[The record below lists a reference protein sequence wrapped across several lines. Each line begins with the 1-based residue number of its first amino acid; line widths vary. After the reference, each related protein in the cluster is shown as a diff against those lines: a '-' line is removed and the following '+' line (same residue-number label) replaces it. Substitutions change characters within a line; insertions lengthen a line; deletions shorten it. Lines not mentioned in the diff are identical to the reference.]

1 MKQFKIPFYS
11 LHDIKLSLFRKL
23 ILLCLIF
30 SIASTQCMDSIDDAE
45 LKDIK
50 VMSSVNI
57 VKNKSYEINDI
68 DEENLSS
75 GEKDKFDKIELFNQK
90 IDDMIEN
97 KEFDEYLNTLSSNPL
112 IISLK
117 DHVSLISGEKVV
129 EHYGKRKAA
138 ILFTLFAGATISAI
152 GSLTFLVGEKFPQEF
167 ENLISNATGDCN
179 STSFYNSTE
188 FNTTSSHDAA
198 LAGVGKYLAWSN
210 VVVETLFYTW
220 TISGILPSL
229 QPEQNSTP
237 VVTEKP
243 SYFRQCCSKLTSWR
257 SWVPSL
263 GEWGLAVASA
273 IPLTLVSLI
282 DQEEVQGNFKYM
294 IVGSIGL
301 VTLVS
306 NKFFLSLTHRQFKNI
321 WGWLGSYWKTDPSP
335 LDISFLEQVK
345 NAVSESTIRANEKL
359 KHLPKKEVK
368 SLISSLKDISQTKSE
383 LDNAMSDKRWV
394 NLTNSIFK
402 ALSFVPA
409 KVNKRAIILVP
420 SLGIFTALSWLG
432 LIATVPDGVNE
443 KWSTSPALQY
453 TLAVLAGIPLI
464 EIGLSMGGSF
474 GLKLSKIGDG
484 TYSISENLNNRI
496 ERFSG
501 YSLIALAG
509 LGSFATA
516 ATLTI
521 QQFDCIPAL
530 TWFLLPSAILGMDL
544 INIAS
549 GIELWD
555 DVLVAV
561 KTQFK
566 QDKALFVN
574 HVKFLKYFQKK
585 LETTPAKE
593 VAAFVLNLD
602 PTIQKNIM
610 QFLPNMKGQEVSKWK
625 SDLISVLKSENKVY
639 T

>member
-1 MKQFKIPFYS
+1 MKRFNVPSYS
-11 LHDIKLSLFRKL
+11 LHNIKYSLFRKF
-23 ILLCLIF
+23 IPLCLIF
-30 SIASTQCMDSIDDAE
+30 SIASAKCMDFIENISDDEE

-50 VMSSVNI
+50 VMSSVNF
-57 VKNKSYEINDI
+57 YEINDI

-90 IDDMIEN
+90 IDDMIED

-112 IISLK
+112 VTSLK
-117 DHVSLISGEKVV
+117 DHVSLISGEKIV
-129 EHYGKRKAA
+129 ENYGKRKAV

-167 ENLISNATGDCN
+167 AGLISNTTGDCKATN
-179 STSFYNSTE
+179 FYNITG
-188 FNTTSSHDAA
+188 TSNAT
-198 LAGVGKYLAWSN
+198 LTGIGKYLAWSN

-229 QPEQNSTP
+229 QPEQNNIP
-237 VVTEKP
+237 LVTEKS
-243 SYFRQCCSKLTSWR
+243 SYFFQCCSKLTSWR
-257 SWVPSL
+257 SWVPNL

-273 IPLTLVSLI
+273 IPLTLLSYI
-282 DQEEVQGNFKYM
+282 DQENDQGSFKYA
-294 IVGSIGL
+294 VVASIGFI
-301 VTLVS
+301 TLVS
-306 NKFFLSLTHRQFKNI
+306 NKFFLSLTHRQLKNI
-321 WGWLGSYWKTDPSP
+321 WGWLGSHWKTDSSP
-335 LDISFLEQVK
+335 MDASFLEQVK
-345 NAVSESTIRANEKL
+345 SAISESTICANERL

-368 SLISSLKDISQTKSE
+368 NLISSLKDIAQTKSNLE
-383 LDNAMSDKRWV
+383 NITPDKRWI
-394 NLTNSIFK
+394 NLTNYMFK
-402 ALSFVPA
+402 DLSFVPA
-409 KVNKRAIILVP
+409 KVNKRAIVLVP
-420 SLGIFTALSWLG
+420 SLGVFTALSWLG
-432 LIATVPDGVNE
+432 LIATVPGGIEE
-443 KWSTSPALQY
+443 KWSSSPALQY

-474 GLKLSKIGDG
+474 GLKLSRIGDG
-484 TYSISENLNNRI
+484 TYSISENLNNRL

-555 DVLVAV
+555 DVLVAI
-561 KTQFK
+561 KTQFN

-574 HVKFLKYFQKK
+574 HVKFLKYFQEKV
-585 LETTPAKE
+585 ETSSAKE
-593 VAAFVLNLD
+593 AANLVLSLE

-610 QFLPNMKGQEVSKWK
+610 QFIPTMKDKELTEWK
-625 SDLISVLKSENKVY
+625 SAIVEALNLDKKDAYL
-639 T
+639 